1 MLKDKIEAEEEGEM
15 MKVKDKRIIVEEIR
29 EN

>member
-1 MLKDKIEAEEEGEM
+1 MLKDNIEAKEEGEM